1 MGLLAKIKRYYLFFG
16 NEEYLKSKRIKS
28 LIDAVIEKGYEDFD
42 CDYFEGRGLDAT
54 VLINAA
60 SSPPLGSP
68 LRVVVLRN
76 LDKVSPK
83 GLGLIERFIGSIP
96 DYTTLIIT
104 CEKID
109 KRKKIFKTLLAD
121 ENACVHFGQPSP
133 SKAVELVAES
143 ARQLD
148 THISAEARDYLVETV
163 GPDIGRLEQEL
174 AKLALYVGPDAT
186 IQKVDVAQMCG
197 VGGAGTIFDLPERIT
212 SGDIAGA
219 FVLLNSLLLAKQSE
233 SKILFRVKDYFL
245 KLNTVKALNASPWL
259 LVKKF
264 GMLEKTAENIYQT
277 AKRLPEKCITNCIH
291 YIYECEIGL
300 KSTGLKKDVILFD
313 LISRLGLEVK
323 GE

>member
-16 NEEYLKSKRIKS
+16 KEEYLKWKRIKS
-28 LIDAVIEKGYEDFD
+28 LINTVIEKGYEDFD
-42 CDYFEGRGLDAT
+42 CNYFEGRGLDAA

-68 LRVVVLRN
+68 LRVVVLRG

-96 DYTTLIIT
+96 DYTTLMMT

-121 ENACVHFGQPSP
+121 ENACVHFGEPSP

-148 THISAEARDYLVETV
+148 ARITPEARGYLVETV
-163 GPDIGRLEQEL
+163 GPDMGRLEQEL
-174 AKLALYVGPDAT
+174 AKLALYVGPEAT
-186 IQKVDVAQMCG
+186 IQKADVAQMCG
-197 VGGAGTIFDLPERIT
+197 AGGAGTVFDLPEKIT
-212 SGDIAGA
+212 SGDIPGA
-219 FVLLNSLLLAKQSE
+219 FVLLKHLLLAKQSE
-233 SKILFRVKDYFL
+233 GKILFRIKDYFL
-245 KLNTVKALNASPWL
+245 KLNTVKALNASPWVL
-259 LVKKF
+259 MKKF
-264 GMLEKTAENIYQT
+264 GMLEKTAENICQT
-277 AKRLPEKCITNCIH
+277 AKRLPEKCIANCLH
-291 YIYECEIGL
+291 CIYESEIGL
-300 KSTGLKKDVILFD
+300 KSAGLKKDVILFD